1 MFTPRYLITSRIA
14 QLLMRMELLRKEIID
29 LPLTPSVLVSLR
41 ETARINSIHYSTK
54 IEGNRLTTQE
64 VEKVLYFQERIEGKE
79 RDEKEVLG
87 YYASLKFMSEVINEK
102 VAISESLIAKL
113 HGLIMGG
120 GKQNCKPS
128 PYRDGQNV
136 IKDSVTRKIVYLPPE
151 AHDVP
156 QLMHDVVA
164 WVREAEQEGLPAP
177 LIAGIAHY
185 QYVTIHP
192 YYDGN
197 GRTARLLASYC
208 MQKGGYDL
216 KGLYSLE
223 EYYAQ
228 NLGAYYEAL
237 TVGPHNYYL
246 GRADV

>member
-1 MFTPRYLITSRIA
+1 MCRNLCMTW
-14 QLLMRMELLRKEIID
+14 
-29 LPLTPSVLVSLR
+29 
-41 ETARINSIHYSTK
+41 
-54 IEGNRLTTQE
+54 
-64 VEKVLYFQERIEGKE
+64 
-79 RDEKEVLG
+79 
-87 YYASLKFMSEVINEK
+87 
-102 VAISESLIAKL
+102 L
-113 HGLIMGG
+113 HGM
-120 GKQNCKPS
+120 
-128 PYRDGQNV
+128 
-136 IKDSVTRKIVYLPPE
+136 
-151 AHDVP
+151 
-156 QLMHDVVA
+156 
-164 WVREAEQEGLPAP
+164 REAEQEGLPAP